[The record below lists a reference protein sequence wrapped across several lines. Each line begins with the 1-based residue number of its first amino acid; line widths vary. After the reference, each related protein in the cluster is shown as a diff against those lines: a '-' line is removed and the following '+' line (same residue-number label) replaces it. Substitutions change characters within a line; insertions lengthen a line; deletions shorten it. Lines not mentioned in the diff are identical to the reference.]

1 MLAEVCQVLAST
13 VKRCLIGRSS
23 SAQNLTMQG
32 EELLLIKVYLQ
43 SGLSR
48 VTVLVHHKVLEHAV
62 LVKDLVIN
70 FLIKEPHGIVG
81 ILLASLICWVSSLS
95 STAPISL
102 LVEEDVT
109 EAWLVSVSTGTQM
122 DTNAL
127 ILITVDLCRLR
138 LGWVSRV
145 SLSMREPVAILVLLQ
160 W

>member
-32 EELLLIKVYLQ
+32 KELLLIKVYLQ

-81 ILLASLICWVSSLS
+81 ILLASLICGVSSLS

-102 LVEEDVT
+102 LV
-109 EAWLVSVSTGTQM
+109 
-122 DTNAL
+122 
-127 ILITVDLCRLR
+127 
-138 LGWVSRV
+138 
-145 SLSMREPVAILVLLQ
+145 
-160 W
+160 